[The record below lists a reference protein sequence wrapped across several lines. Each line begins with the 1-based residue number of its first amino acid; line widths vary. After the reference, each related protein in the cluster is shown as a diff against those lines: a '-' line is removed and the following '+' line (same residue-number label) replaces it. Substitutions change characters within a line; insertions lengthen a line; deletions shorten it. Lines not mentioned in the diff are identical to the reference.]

1 MNDLLCQSVQ
11 RCSFEGIGSAAVQ
24 VTLTFERGFPH
35 RMLGEQLIE
44 LLDHHCGI
52 MYQPISDNRNGCLS
66 DLRITL
72 SIQR

>member
-24 VTLTFERGFPH
+24 VTLTFECGYPH

-52 MYQPISDNRNGCLS
+52 MY
-66 DLRITL
+66 
-72 SIQR
+72 